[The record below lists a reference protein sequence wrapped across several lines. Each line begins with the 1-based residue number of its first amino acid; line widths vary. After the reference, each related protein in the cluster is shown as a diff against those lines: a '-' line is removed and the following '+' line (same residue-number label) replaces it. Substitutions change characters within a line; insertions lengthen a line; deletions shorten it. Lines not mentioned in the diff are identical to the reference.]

1 MSSLKSALVVDDAK
15 GALGQVALRLI
26 RLGVAGFY
34 AKDVVEAWLLAQQEA
49 GSIRVLLVA
58 PHVDL
63 GGVARILALLRG
75 HPSGLARSV
84 IAIGASP
91 DEATRAG
98 LREAGVEW
106 ALWEPYDE
114 SALRMVISN
123 AMAPALAG
131 EPRRSERLPTTLLGR
146 AFKGLHRKDGVVCS
160 LSIDGAFLEM
170 PYPYEEG
177 TRITLEIDV
186 EGESLVAKAEVRY
199 TRERGGAG
207 AAEYPA
213 GMGVAFLELAP
224 AAREKLARYLGE
236 QHRRFGV

>member
-1 MSSLKSALVVDDAK
+1 MPGQKSALVVDDAK
-15 GALGQVALRLI
+15 GGLGQVALRLI
-26 RLGVAGFY
+26 RLGVASFY
-34 AKDVVEAWLLAQQEA
+34 AKDEVEAWLLAQQEA
-49 GSIRVLLVA
+49 ESIRVMLVA
-58 PHVDL
+58 PHVEP

-84 IAIGASP
+84 IAIGAAP
-91 DEATRAG
+91 DDAVRAG

-114 SALRMVISN
+114 SALRMVLSS

-170 PYPYEEG
+170 PHPYEEG
-177 TRITLEIDV
+177 TRITLEIDI
-186 EGESLVAKAEVRY
+186 EGVSLVTKAEIRY

-207 AAEYPA
+207 PSEYPA
-213 GMGVAFLELAP
+213 GMGVAFMELAP
-224 AAREKLARYLGE
+224 AAREKLARYLAE